1 MNQQLQTRAES
12 LFDYLQEII
21 KLGLKT
27 IRTVDEHQDDFLLFQ
42 HELPD
47 SDDISLYTTSEDN
60 LIWLSVHRQNI
71 PEPPKLPKDIQ
82 HWVTVFSDPD
92 REPQIIEQQVKDENG
107 NHTVGFCDDESCQ
120 DAFSEYLE
128 QWEKWA
134 KEARIK
140 KRIQVFFDKLFKIN
154 EQLKYDEQLELIW
167 GHGLLLC
174 KYGEYTI
181 KYPLITQRMVAEH
194 RASEGVIHIFPED
207 DTKPKLELDPLK
219 DTGLPDLSEVRK
231 QFTDIL
237 GAVEETAPNDTL
249 YPLDFCYPL
258 LKEIAGRLTPDGE
271 VIEPLDA
278 HDLIPD
284 SKLRIADCWVLFLRK
299 RQQDAIIRDIERFRE
314 KLKKEEIILPD
325 GFSSVL
331 RDPDENPVKWDE
343 QKSFDEWDAILDR
356 QILFPLPA
364 NQEQIQILDRID
376 RSDGV
381 IVWGPPGTGK
391 SHSIANLICHFMAE
405 GKRVLVTSQKDQAL
419 AVLHDMVPKD
429 LQPLCMSVLSNVRDN
444 REKLERA
451 VTSITEIV
459 TQSQPTI
466 LKKEINEFEDRLDH
480 LREDL
485 VSTQRRIQKLSS
497 AQFRHIAYGED
508 EQPLPPVDIVEKVKK
523 EEEKHTWL
531 TDIPHYEIKVEK
543 SSEKDIVRIVVD
555 PPLDD
560 AGVEELKSLRK
571 RLFEYFDDLSYELPD
586 TNDLIDESAFRKMA
600 EDLQKIVQLDEA
612 VEKHVPGI
620 IFKNES
626 EECIDQAL
634 KFLKQG
640 IDTYKVITEDWQHS
654 LLTILRE
661 NIVEAGKIKQ
671 AIEDL
676 NIDAEEVDK
685 LQPRDL
691 LQTIALPETTDPEE
705 LKAYIE
711 KSLDRLNT
719 GKRIF
724 GFFEF
729 NRRKKHALK
738 SISINGK
745 SPSSINEWEDVL
757 NYVEF
762 LEVVTRLKYRWNS
775 FARSINAPQLPED
788 KTHKQDAKELLSLI
802 RASNAPIDYET
813 IDLPRIR
820 QILGSLIVDV
830 EGVLDDL
837 SLHDL
842 EEMHEAIRLKK
853 EERNFKDAKILQA
866 ELRRNL
872 QEIVSHGQAHPI
884 ISELIE
890 CLDDIHNPT
899 SINHWEAAYQ
909 QINVLESLKP
919 DYQRFNE
926 LFDQLAAQAPDWANK
941 WRRQD
946 VPECELY
953 PPHWQRSWWFQA
965 LKAYLQDISDGTQ
978 KIAELEGKQ
987 NKLVNGLT
995 KTKEKLVLSKVKLGL
1010 IENMTETHLRAL
1022 KRWYLAVRKLGK
1034 RRGKYAWRKEK
1045 LVQQEMR
1052 QAKDAVPVWIMPLYK
1067 VSETIPS
1074 EFSSFDVV
1082 IVDEASQC
1090 DLRALLALARG
1101 KKAIVVGDP
1110 EQISPDAAFI
1120 PVEEVQRLIK
1130 MYLSD
1135 IPDGKHF
1142 DLETSLYNLAEIVF
1156 SGQGVVMLKEHFRC
1170 VPEIIRFSNQLCY
1183 DNKILPLRNPA
1194 PDQRLEPVL
1203 ESTFIEGGYRE
1214 GRTDVNKPEA
1224 RAICERIKQI
1234 VCDSRYRDK
1243 TIGVISLTGRDQA
1256 RYILN
1261 IIGEYLTPEQQE
1273 ECKFRVGDS
1282 YAFQGDERDVMLLSM
1297 VVGADDEKRLTA
1309 LNYDIKRYRQRFN
1322 VAASR
1327 ARDKLILFHSVE
1339 LKDLKPDDLR
1349 YRLLDYIQNGV
1360 VPETIGWELAK
1371 EKFESPFEEAVYKWL
1386 TKRGYRV
1393 TPQVKVGHYRID
1405 LVVEGINSRLGI
1417 ECDGAKWHP
1426 PEKWWEDQVRQR
1438 QLERVGWTIYRIW
1451 GTDFYQDSDAAMMPV
1466 LPKLGELGITPDRS
1480 PSASNTQDTGI
1491 MTSITM

>member
-1 MNQQLQTRAES
+1 
-12 LFDYLQEII
+12 
-21 KLGLKT
+21 
-27 IRTVDEHQDDFLLFQ
+27 
-42 HELPD
+42 
-47 SDDISLYTTSEDN
+47 
-60 LIWLSVHRQNI
+60 
-71 PEPPKLPKDIQ
+71 
-82 HWVTVFSDPD
+82 
-92 REPQIIEQQVKDENG
+92 
-107 NHTVGFCDDESCQ
+107 
-120 DAFSEYLE
+120 
-128 QWEKWA
+128 
-134 KEARIK
+134 
-140 KRIQVFFDKLFKIN
+140 
-154 EQLKYDEQLELIW
+154 
-167 GHGLLLC
+167 
-174 KYGEYTI
+174 
-181 KYPLITQRMVAEH
+181 
-194 RASEGVIHIFPED
+194 
-207 DTKPKLELDPLK
+207 
-219 DTGLPDLSEVRK
+219 
-231 QFTDIL
+231 
-237 GAVEETAPNDTL
+237 
-249 YPLDFCYPL
+249 
-258 LKEIAGRLTPDGE
+258 
-271 VIEPLDA
+271 
-278 HDLIPD
+278 

-299 RQQDAIIRDIERFRE
+299 RQQDAIIRDIESFRE

-466 LKKEINEFEDRLDH
+466 LKKEINGFKDRLDH

-485 VSTQRRIQKLSS
+485 VSTQRRIRKLSS
-497 AQFRHIAYGED
+497 AQFRHVVYRED
-508 EQPLPPVDIVEKVKK
+508 EQPLLPVDIVEKIKE

-555 PPLDD
+555 PPLND

-654 LLTILRE
+654 LLTIFRGA
-661 NIVEAGKIKQ
+661 VEAGKIKQ

-691 LQTIALPETTDPEE
+691 LQTIALPETTDLEE
-705 LKAYIE
+705 LKTYIK
-711 KSLDRLNT
+711 KSLDCLNK
-719 GKRIF
+719 GKKIF

-775 FARSINAPQLPED
+775 FARSINAPRLPED

-978 KIAELEGKQ
+978 KIAELEGEQ
-987 NKLVNGLT
+987 NKLVNDLT

-1010 IENMTETHLRAL
+1010 IENMTETHLKAL

-1034 RRGKYAWRKEK
+1034 IRGKYAWRKEK

-1074 EFSSFDVV
+1074 EFGSFDVV

-1142 DLETSLYNLAEIVF
+1142 D
-1156 SGQGVVMLKEHFRC
+1156 
-1170 VPEIIRFSNQLCY
+1170 
-1183 DNKILPLRNPA
+1183 
-1194 PDQRLEPVL
+1194 
-1203 ESTFIEGGYRE
+1203 
-1214 GRTDVNKPEA
+1214 
-1224 RAICERIKQI
+1224 
-1234 VCDSRYRDK
+1234 
-1243 TIGVISLTGRDQA
+1243 
-1256 RYILN
+1256 
-1261 IIGEYLTPEQQE
+1261 
-1273 ECKFRVGDS
+1273 
-1282 YAFQGDERDVMLLSM
+1282 
-1297 VVGADDEKRLTA
+1297 
-1309 LNYDIKRYRQRFN
+1309 
-1322 VAASR
+1322 
-1327 ARDKLILFHSVE
+1327 
-1339 LKDLKPDDLR
+1339 
-1349 YRLLDYIQNGV
+1349 
-1360 VPETIGWELAK
+1360 
-1371 EKFESPFEEAVYKWL
+1371 
-1386 TKRGYRV
+1386 
-1393 TPQVKVGHYRID
+1393 
-1405 LVVEGINSRLGI
+1405 
-1417 ECDGAKWHP
+1417 
-1426 PEKWWEDQVRQR
+1426 
-1438 QLERVGWTIYRIW
+1438 
-1451 GTDFYQDSDAAMMPV
+1451 
-1466 LPKLGELGITPDRS
+1466 
-1480 PSASNTQDTGI
+1480 
-1491 MTSITM
+1491 